1 MATVEL
7 NLRTKNTKTLRLL
20 PLANSKDIN
29 KMTAGFN
36 LGTKKH
42 KLIKIHA
49 VILLWRP
56 SKIFF
61 LQLKYSDN

>member
-20 PLANSKDIN
+20 PLANFKNVN

-36 LGTKKH
+36 LRTKKTQT
-42 KLIKIHA
+42 
-49 VILLWRP
+49 R
-56 SKIFF
+56 
-61 LQLKYSDN
+61 

>member
-49 VILLWRP
+49 VIL
-56 SKIFF
+56 S
-61 LQLKYSDN
+61 